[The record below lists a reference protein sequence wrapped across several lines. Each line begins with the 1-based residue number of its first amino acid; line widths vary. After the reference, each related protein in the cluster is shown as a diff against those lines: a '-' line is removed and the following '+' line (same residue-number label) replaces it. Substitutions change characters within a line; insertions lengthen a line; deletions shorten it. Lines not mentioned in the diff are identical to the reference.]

1 MDPVTVLI
9 VDNASG
15 DGSDEQIAQAIERH
29 GWGGWARLLRA
40 TVNGGFAAGNNVAL
54 RAILDLGLDP
64 EFVWL
69 LNPDTIVRPG
79 AINILVDF
87 MRAHPDV
94 GIAGGRSEDPD
105 ETPQVC
111 CFPFPTA
118 LREFSLY
125 LGVGALARFG
135 DAFRTNVGIPQEPR
149 EVGWVS
155 GAHMMIR
162 RAVLDVVGL
171 MDEQYFLYYEETDF
185 TLKAWRNGWRCW
197 HVPDS
202 RIVHLVGQ
210 SSGVTVRDS
219 APRRLPAYW
228 FESRRRYFVG
238 NHGRLYAILT
248 DLGVIAACGLARLRR
263 LVQPTAPAT
272 PPHFVADLIR
282 HGALSR
288 HPSDSS
294 PRAIATS

>member
-1 MDPVTVLI
+1 MDPVTVLV

-15 DGSDEQIAQAIERH
+15 DGSDEAIAQAIERH
-29 GWGGWARLLRA
+29 GWGAWARLLRA

-54 RAILDLGLDP
+54 RAIAEQRLDP

-69 LNPDTIVRPG
+69 LNPDTIVRPR
-79 AINILVDF
+79 AISILMDF
-87 MRAHPDV
+87 MRKDPGI

-118 LREFSLY
+118 LREFALY
-125 LGVGALARFG
+125 LGVGALARLG
-135 DAFRTNVGIPQEPR
+135 DAFRTNVGIPQAPR

-162 RAVLDVVGL
+162 RDVLDAIGL
-171 MDEQYFLYYEETDF
+171 MDEGYFLYFEETDF
-185 TLKAWRNGWRCW
+185 TLKARRRGWSCW

-219 APRRLPAYW
+219 APRRIPAYW

-263 LVQPTAPAT
+263 FFQPAAPAS

-288 HPSDSS
+288 GPSDSS